1 MGKQLAVVDEFSE
14 EEYNSQE
21 ITSEDYGFIL
31 DGNGDLKSVFLPDNV
46 PFRAPKNVNKILK
59 IFGVVDVQRF
69 DSDPGLH

>member
-31 DGNGDLKSVFLPDNV
+31 DGNGDLKSVFLPDSV

>member
-1 MGKQLAVVDEFSE
+1 MGKQLAVIDEFSE

-21 ITSEDYGFIL
+21 ITNEDYGFIL

>member
-14 EEYNSQE
+14 EEYVSQE
-21 ITSEDYGFIL
+21 ISNEDYGFIL
-31 DGNGDLKSVFLPDNV
+31 DANGDLKSVFLPDNV

-69 DSDPGLH
+69 DSDPNVH

>member
-31 DGNGDLKSVFLPDNV
+31 DGNGELKSVFLPDNV

-69 DSDPGLH
+69 DSEPGLH

>member
-14 EEYNSQE
+14 EEYVSQE
-21 ITSEDYGFIL
+21 ISNEDYGFIL
-31 DGNGDLKSVFLPDNV
+31 DANGDLKSVFLPDNV

-69 DSDPGLH
+69 DSDPRVH

>member
-14 EEYNSQE
+14 EEYVSQE
-21 ITSEDYGFIL
+21 ISNEDYGFIL
-31 DGNGDLKSVFLPDNV
+31 DANGDLKSVFLPDNV

-69 DSDPGLH
+69 DSDPSVH